1 MLLNI
6 LVVFFELI
14 VLLLGKRNVKKIQ
27 LLKNWIFLIVEQK
40 NIDLVDWG
48 VVRWN
53 VIISGQSF

>member
-27 LLKNWIFLIVEQK
+27 FLKNWIFLIVEQK

-48 VVRWN
+48 VVRLN
-53 VIISGQSF
+53 VIISG

>member
-27 LLKNWIFLIVEQK
+27 FLKNWIFLIVEQK

-53 VIISGQSF
+53 VIISG